1 MPKFGCFTSEHQALL
16 FSSFARL
23 MIKVIVL
30 TGVAWVFITSIVWTT
45 CKKPYSKGTSTYPRQ
60 SLDGSDDNPTMNP
73 MSNWPV
79 EKSEA
84 TKFTCPLLQ
93 RPGEWLDCGWVCEWT
108 SKCREENLAR
118 DDEDY
123 SPDAVG
129 HDTGDDLEN
138 HLASRQALSLNKDLM
153 SASPQGSNRNRR
165 YGSPIYLVLGE
176 QVNVSM
182 RIGSRW
188 QEILERSFYS
198 IWWGPRWWWDDLHCR
213 FDKSVC
219 CPFPGAYGLKSYE
232 NSYGIPSWNCHKS
245 PGPLLHGLHGLY
257 CATC

>member
-1 MPKFGCFTSEHQALL
+1 MPKFGCFRSEHQALL

-30 TGVAWVFITSIVWTT
+30 TGVASVFITSIVWTT

-123 SPDAVG
+123 SPDAAG

-165 YGSPIYLVLGE
+165 YGSPIYLVLESKSMLAWESEVGGKRSLREASILYGGVPVDGE
-176 QVNVSM
+176 TTFIVALISQSAAHL
-182 RIGSRW
+182 
-188 QEILERSFYS
+188 QELM
-198 IWWGPRWWWDDLHCR
+198 D
-213 FDKSVC
+213 
-219 CPFPGAYGLKSYE
+219 
-232 NSYGIPSWNCHKS
+232 
-245 PGPLLHGLHGLY
+245 
-257 CATC
+257 